1 MFGWYREI
9 GPAERRTFWAC
20 LGGWSL
26 DAFDV
31 QMFGL
36 AIPALIATFG
46 LSRSDAGLIGAVT
59 LLAAALGGWIGGALS
74 DRIGRVRALKITVL
88 WFAVSTFL
96 AAFAQSF
103 AQLLSL
109 KLLQGLGFGAE
120 WAAGAVLMAEA
131 IRPRHRGKALG
142 AVQGGWAI
150 GWGAAVLLS
159 TAAFSAFEQGTAWR
173 LLFACGLAPALLIL
187 YVRRSVP
194 EPARRHAAAEPQ
206 APATPLAIF
215 APGMRR
221 VTIIGALL
229 GLGAHGGFH
238 ALFTWLPTYLSA
250 ERGTSVLGTGLYLG
264 IIIAAF
270 GLGCLVAGSLVD
282 RLGRRTTV
290 AMFAIGCMILVA
302 LYLLV
307 PVDGTVLLLL
317 GAPLGFCAA
326 GIPASL
332 AALFSELF
340 PAGLRGTGMGF
351 CYNAGRFASAV
362 LPLGV
367 GLLSEILGL
376 GPAIGVSAL
385 AAYGLVLL
393 AVTLLPDARADDARP
408 AHRELT
414 R

>member
-1 MFGWYREI
+1 MFRWYREI

-26 DAFDV
+26 DALDV
-31 QMFGL
+31 QMFSL

-59 LLAAALGGWIGGALS
+59 LLAAALGGWIGGVLS
-74 DRIGRVRALKITVL
+74 DRIGRVRALQITVL
-88 WFAVSTFL
+88 WFAVATFL

-103 AQLLSL
+103 EQLLVL
-109 KLLQGLGFGAE
+109 KLVQGLGFGAE

-131 IRPRHRGKALG
+131 IRSEHRGKALG
-142 AVQGGWAI
+142 AVQGGWAL

-159 TAAFSAFEQGTAWR
+159 TLAFSLLDQAIAWR
-173 LLFACGLAPALLIL
+173 VLFACGLAPALMVL
-187 YVRRSVP
+187 YLRRSVP
-194 EPARRHAAAEPQ
+194 EPVRVHHAA
-206 APATPLAIF
+206 PLSPVGPFAIF
-215 APGMRR
+215 SPGMRR
-221 VTIIGALL
+221 ATLVGALL

-238 ALFTWLPTYLSA
+238 ALFTWLPTYLRA
-250 ERGTSVLGTGLYLG
+250 ERGASVLGTGLYLG
-264 IIIAAF
+264 LIIAAF
-270 GLGCLVAGSLVD
+270 GLGCLVAGGLVD
-282 RLGRRTTV
+282 RLGRRRTV
-290 AMFAIGCMILVA
+290 ALFAGACMALVV

-307 PVDGTVLLLL
+307 PVNDTALLLL

-340 PAGLRGTGMGF
+340 PSGLRGTGMGF
-351 CYNAGRFASAV
+351 CYNAGRLASAA

-367 GLLSEILGL
+367 GLLSESLGL
-376 GPAIGVSAL
+376 GPAIGLCAL

-393 AVTLLPDARADDARP
+393 AVALLPDARAEGAP
-408 AHRELT
+408 FPQAT
-414 R
+414 G

>member
-1 MFGWYREI
+1 MFRWYREI

-36 AIPALIATFG
+36 AIPALITTFG
-46 LSRSDAGLIGAVT
+46 LSRADAGLIGAVT
-59 LLAAALGGWIGGALS
+59 LVAAALGGWIGGVLS
-74 DRIGRVRALKITVL
+74 DRIGRVRTLQITVL

-103 AQLLSL
+103 AQLLGL

-131 IRPRHRGKALG
+131 IRPEHRGKALG

-159 TAAFSAFEQGTAWR
+159 TAAFSAFGPETAWR
-173 LLFACGLAPALLIL
+173 VLFACGLAPALLIL
-187 YVRRSVP
+187 FIRRSVP
-194 EPARRHAAAEPQ
+194 EPDRGPTPAAPRRSFSPV
-206 APATPLAIF
+206 AIF
-215 APGMRR
+215 TPGLRR
-221 VTIIGALL
+221 VTMIGALL

-264 IIIAAF
+264 LIIVAF
-270 GLGCLVAGSLVD
+270 GLGCLAAGSLVD
-282 RLGRRTTV
+282 RLGRRQTV
-290 AMFAIGCMILVA
+290 ALFALGCMALVA

-317 GAPLGFCAA
+317 GLPLGFCTA

-332 AALFSELF
+332 AALLSELF

-351 CYNAGRFASAV
+351 CYNAGRLASAV

-393 AVTLLPDARADDARP
+393 AVTLLPDARPGGALHPHTVR
-408 AHRELT
+408 
-414 R
+414 

>member
-150 GWGAAVLLS
+150 GWGAAALLS

>member
-1 MFGWYREI
+1 VFRWYREI

-36 AIPALIATFG
+36 AIPALITTFG
-46 LSRSDAGLIGAVT
+46 LSRADAGLIGAVT
-59 LLAAALGGWIGGALS
+59 LVAAALGGWIGGVLS
-74 DRIGRVRALKITVL
+74 DRIGRVRTLQITVL

-103 AQLLSL
+103 AQLLGL

-131 IRPRHRGKALG
+131 IRPEHRGKALG

-159 TAAFSAFEQGTAWR
+159 TAAFSAFGPETAWR
-173 LLFACGLAPALLIL
+173 VLFACGLAPALLIL
-187 YVRRSVP
+187 FIRRSVP
-194 EPARRHAAAEPQ
+194 EPDRGPTPAAPRRSFSPV
-206 APATPLAIF
+206 AIF
-215 APGMRR
+215 TPGLRR
-221 VTIIGALL
+221 VTMIGALL

-264 IIIAAF
+264 LIIVAF
-270 GLGCLVAGSLVD
+270 GLGCLAAGSLVD
-282 RLGRRTTV
+282 RLGRRQTV
-290 AMFAIGCMILVA
+290 ALFALGCMALVA

-317 GAPLGFCAA
+317 GLPLGFCTA

-332 AALFSELF
+332 AALLSELF

-351 CYNAGRFASAV
+351 CYNAGRLASAV

-393 AVTLLPDARADDARP
+393 AVTLLPDARPGGALHPHTVR
-408 AHRELT
+408 
-414 R
+414 

>member
-1 MFGWYREI
+1 MFRWYREI

-31 QMFGL
+31 QMFSL

-59 LLAAALGGWIGGALS
+59 LVAGALGGWIGGVLS
-74 DRIGRVRALKITVL
+74 DRIGRVRALQITVL

-103 AQLLSL
+103 TEILSL

-131 IRPRHRGKALG
+131 IRHEHRGKALG
-142 AVQGGWAI
+142 AVQGGWAV

-159 TAAFSAFEQGTAWR
+159 TAAFSAFEQVTAWR
-173 LLFACGLAPALLIL
+173 VLFACGLAPALLIL
-187 YVRRSVP
+187 FVRRSVP
-194 EPARRHAAAEPQ
+194 EPDRRHTAAEPSR
-206 APATPLAIF
+206 PVGPLAIF
-215 APGMRR
+215 APGMRQ
-221 VTIIGALL
+221 VTTIGALL

-238 ALFTWLPTYLSA
+238 ALFTWLPTYLSV

-282 RLGRRTTV
+282 RLGRRQTV
-290 AMFAIGCMILVA
+290 AMFAIGCMTLVV

-307 PVDGTVLLLL
+307 AVDGTLLLLL

-340 PAGLRGTGMGF
+340 PTGLRGTGMGF
-351 CYNAGRFASAV
+351 CYNAGRLASAV
-362 LPLGV
+362 LPLAV

-376 GPAIGVSAL
+376 GPAIGVSAF

-393 AVTLLPDARADDARP
+393 AVALLPDARADGSLHP
-408 AHRELT
+408 HT
-414 R
+414 VS

>member
-1 MFGWYREI
+1 MFRWYRET

-26 DAFDV
+26 DALDV
-31 QMFGL
+31 QMFSL

-59 LLAAALGGWIGGALS
+59 LVAAAVGGWIGGFLS
-74 DRIGRVRALKITVL
+74 DRLGRVRALQITIL

-103 AQLLSL
+103 MQLLAL
-109 KLLQGLGFGAE
+109 KLMQGLGFGAE

-131 IRPRHRGKALG
+131 IRPEHRGKALG

-150 GWGAAVLLS
+150 GWAAAVLLS
-159 TAAFSAFEQGTAWR
+159 TLAFSCLEQEVAWR
-173 LLFACGLAPALLIL
+173 VLFACGLAPALFIL
-187 YVRRSVP
+187 YLRRSVP
-194 EPARRHAAAEPQ
+194 EPAMPRTAAAAR
-206 APATPLAIF
+206 APAGPLAIF
-215 APGMRR
+215 SPGLRR
-221 VTIIGALL
+221 ATVIGALL

-238 ALFTWLPTYLSA
+238 ALFTWLPTYLGA
-250 ERGTSVLGTGLYLG
+250 ERGASVLGTGLYLTV
-264 IIIAAF
+264 IIAAF
-270 GLGCLVAGSLVD
+270 GLGCLVAGGLAD
-282 RLGRRTTV
+282 RLGRRRTV
-290 AMFAIGCMILVA
+290 ALFAGGCMALVV

-340 PAGLRGTGMGF
+340 PSGLRGTGMGF
-351 CYNAGRFASAV
+351 CYNAGRLASAA

-367 GLLSEILGL
+367 GPLSEICGL
-376 GPAIGVSAL
+376 GPAIGLSAL

-393 AVTLLPDARADDARP
+393 AVVLLPDARRDGVLFSHTPR
-408 AHRELT
+408 
-414 R
+414 